1 MAQAAWNG
9 VIPMGELTPWEIVL
23 LVCGLLLGLAT
34 IINTFGSAF
43 EKVAKARKALK
54 APNDEQDRRI
64 TNVENEVKDIK
75 GFLANDNI
83 RLNALEKGNG
93 VWMRGMLALLGHG
106 LDGNNQKEMEN
117 ARKELEEY
125 LINR

>member
-1 MAQAAWNG
+1 MEN
-9 VIPMGELTPWEIVL
+9 LTVWETF
-23 LVCGLLLGLAT
+23 LVVAGALLGLAT
-34 IINTFGSAF
+34 IINTIGSAV
-43 EKVAKARKALK
+43 EKVSRARKAIK

-64 TNVENEVKDIK
+64 ASLEKDMENIK
-75 GFLANDNI
+75 IFLDSDKK
-83 RLNALEKGNG
+83 RLTALEKGTG

-106 LDGNNQKEMEN
+106 LDGNNQKEMEK

>member
-1 MAQAAWNG
+1 MENMTQ
-9 VIPMGELTPWEIVL
+9 LEIIV
-23 LVCGLLLGLAT
+23 VVFGALLGLAT
-34 IINTFGSAF
+34 IINTVGSAI

-64 TNVENEVKDIK
+64 TKVEKDVENIK
-75 GFLANDNI
+75 LFLDNDKK
-83 RLNALEKGNG
+83 RLTALEKGNG

-106 LDGNNQKEMEN
+106 LDGNNQKEMES

>member
-1 MAQAAWNG
+1 MDN
-9 VIPMGELTPWEIVL
+9 LTPWEIVV
-23 LVCGLLLGLAT
+23 LVCGLVLGLAT
-34 IINTFGSAF
+34 VINTLGSAF
-43 EKVAKARKALK
+43 EKVAKARKALR

-64 TNVENEVKDIK
+64 AIMEKDIENIK
-75 GFLANDNI
+75 TFLDSDKK
-83 RLNALEKGNG
+83 RLEALEKGTG

-106 LDGNNQKEMEN
+106 LDGNNQKEMES